1 MAKSDLSVRVSEVF
15 MSKNYTNYVDQMADK
30 YGVPRSHVRAIY
42 ENETASGKNV
52 RSSSAGAQ
60 GHMQLMPG
68 TAKEMGV
75 TDISDPYQNIEGGV
89 KYYAK
94 MLKKFG
100 DPVIAAAAYNAGP
113 GNVSKYGGVPPFAE
127 TKNYVRK
134 FVKLVGAEDLMGKP
148 DTEVAMSPKKET
160 TPEVAMSPKKET
172 TPKVAMAEAPVS
184 LSPKASPEDVAAQ
197 FSAIMATLG
206 KGAKKTKRDKLIGLL
221 SGI

>member
-1 MAKSDLSVRVSEVF
+1 MVKSDLSVKVSEVF
-15 MSKNYTNYVDQMADK
+15 MPKSYTNYVDQMADK

-42 ENETASGKNV
+42 QNETASGKNV

-60 GHMQLMPG
+60 GQMQLMPS

-75 TDISDPYQNIEGGV
+75 VDIADPYQNIEGGV

-100 DPVIAAAAYNAGP
+100 DPVVAAAAYNAGP
-113 GNVSKYGGVPPFAE
+113 GNVRKYGGVPPFAE
-127 TKNYVRK
+127 TKNYVQK
-134 FVKLVGAEDLMGKP
+134 FVKLVGAQDLMDAP
-148 DTEVAMSPKKET
+148 TTEVVMSQKKET
-160 TPEVAMSPKKET
+160 PPEVAM
-172 TPKVAMAEAPVS
+172 AAAPVS
-184 LSPKASPEDVAAQ
+184 LAPQASPEDVATQ

-206 KGAKKTKRDKLIGLL
+206 KSAKKTKRDKLIGLL

>member
-1 MAKSDLSVRVSEVF
+1 MPKS
-15 MSKNYTNYVDQMADK
+15 YTSYVDQMADK

-60 GHMQLMPG
+60 GHMQLMPK

-75 TDISDPYQNIEGGV
+75 ADISDPYQNIEGGV

-94 MLKKFG
+94 MLKRFG

-148 DTEVAMSPKKET
+148 DTEI
-160 TPEVAMSPKKET
+160 AMSPKKET
-172 TPKVAMAEAPVS
+172 TPKVAMAAAPVS
-184 LSPKASPEDVAAQ
+184 LAPKASPEDVAEQ

-206 KGAKKTKRDKLIGLL
+206 RGAKKTKRDQLIGLL

>member
-1 MAKSDLSVRVSEVF
+1 MPKS
-15 MSKNYTNYVDQMADK
+15 YTGYVDQMADK
-30 YGVPRSHVRAIY
+30 YGVPRAHVRAIY

-60 GHMQLMPG
+60 GHMQLMPS

-75 TDISDPYQNIEGGV
+75 ADISDPYQNIEGGV

-100 DPVIAAAAYNAGP
+100 DPVVAAAAYNAGP
-113 GNVSKYGGVPPFAE
+113 GNVNKYGGVPPFAE

-148 DTEVAMSPKKET
+148 DTEVAMP
-160 TPEVAMSPKKET
+160 PKKET
-172 TPKVAMAEAPVS
+172 TPKVAMAAAPVS
-184 LSPKASPEDVAAQ
+184 LSAKASPEDVDEQ
-197 FSAIMATLG
+197 FFAIMSTLG
-206 KGAKKTKRDKLIGLL
+206 KRAKKTKRDKLIGLL

>member
-1 MAKSDLSVRVSEVF
+1 MP
-15 MSKNYTNYVDQMADK
+15 KNYTSYVDQMADK

-75 TDISDPYQNIEGGV
+75 ADIADPYQNIEGGV

-100 DPVIAAAAYNAGP
+100 DPVVAAAAYNAGP

-160 TPEVAMSPKKET
+160 TP
-172 TPKVAMAEAPVS
+172 KVAMAAAPVS
-184 LSPKASPEDVAAQ
+184 LSAKASPEDIDQQ
-197 FSAIMATLG
+197 FFAIMSTLG
-206 KGAKKTKRDKLIGLL
+206 KRAKKTKRDQLIGLL
-221 SGI
+221 SGV

>member
-1 MAKSDLSVRVSEVF
+1 MP
-15 MSKNYTNYVDQMADK
+15 KNYTSYVDQMADK

-75 TDISDPYQNIEGGV
+75 ADIADPYQNIEGGV

-100 DPVIAAAAYNAGP
+100 DPVVAAAAYNAGP

-134 FVKLVGAEDLMGKP
+134 FVKLVGAEDLMGEP
-148 DTEVAMSPKKET
+148 NTEV
-160 TPEVAMSPKKET
+160 VMSPKKET
-172 TPKVAMAEAPVS
+172 TPKVAMAAAPVS
-184 LSPKASPEDVAAQ
+184 LSPKASPEDIDEQ
-197 FSAIMATLG
+197 FFAIMSTLG
-206 KGAKKTKRDKLIGLL
+206 KRAKKTKRDQLIGLL

>member
-1 MAKSDLSVRVSEVF
+1 
-15 MSKNYTNYVDQMADK
+15 MSKSYTKYVDQMADK

-60 GHMQLMPG
+60 GHMQLMPS

-75 TDISDPYQNIEGGV
+75 ADISDPYQNIEGGV

-100 DPVIAAAAYNAGP
+100 DPVVAAAAYNAGP
-113 GNVSKYGGVPPFAE
+113 GNVNKYGGVPPFAE

-160 TPEVAMSPKKET
+160 P
-172 TPKVAMAEAPVS
+172 PKVAMAAAPVS
-184 LSPKASPEDVAAQ
+184 LSPKASPEDVDEQ
-197 FSAIMATLG
+197 FFAIMSTLG
-206 KGAKKTKRDKLIGLL
+206 KRAKKTKRDQLIGLL

>member
-1 MAKSDLSVRVSEVF
+1 MP
-15 MSKNYTNYVDQMADK
+15 KNYTNYVDQMADK

-75 TDISDPYQNIEGGV
+75 ADIADPYQNIEGGV

-100 DPVIAAAAYNAGP
+100 DPVVAAAAYNAGP

-134 FVKLVGAEDLMGKP
+134 FVKLVGAEDLMGEP
-148 DTEVAMSPKKET
+148 DTEV
-160 TPEVAMSPKKET
+160 VMSPKKET
-172 TPKVAMAEAPVS
+172 TPKVAMAAAPVS
-184 LSPKASPEDVAAQ
+184 LSPKASPEDIDEQ
-197 FSAIMATLG
+197 FFAIMSTLG
-206 KGAKKTKRDKLIGLL
+206 KRAKKTKRDKLIGLL

>member
-1 MAKSDLSVRVSEVF
+1 MP
-15 MSKNYTNYVDQMADK
+15 KNYTSYVDQMADK

-75 TDISDPYQNIEGGV
+75 ADIADPYQNIEGGV

-100 DPVIAAAAYNAGP
+100 DPVVAAAAYNAGP

-134 FVKLVGAEDLMGKP
+134 FVKLVGAEDLMGGP
-148 DTEVAMSPKKET
+148 NTEVVMSPKKET
-160 TPEVAMSPKKET
+160 PPEVAM
-172 TPKVAMAEAPVS
+172 AAAPVS
-184 LSPKASPEDVAAQ
+184 LAPQASPEDVASQ

>member
-1 MAKSDLSVRVSEVF
+1 MVKNDLSVRESEVF
-15 MSKNYTNYVDQMADK
+15 MPKSYTGYVDQMADK
-30 YGVPRSHVRAIY
+30 YGVPRAHVRAIY

-60 GHMQLMPG
+60 GHMQLMPS

-75 TDISDPYQNIEGGV
+75 ADIADPYQNIEGGV

-100 DPVIAAAAYNAGP
+100 DPVVAAAAYNAGP
-113 GNVSKYGGVPPFAE
+113 GNVSKYGGIPPFAE

-134 FVKLVGAEDLMGKP
+134 FVQLVGAEDLMGEP
-148 DTEVAMSPKKET
+148 STEVVMSQKKEAP
-160 TPEVAMSPKKET
+160 PEVAM
-172 TPKVAMAEAPVS
+172 AAAPVS
-184 LSPKASPEDVAAQ
+184 LAPQASPEDVASQ

>member
-1 MAKSDLSVRVSEVF
+1 MP
-15 MSKNYTNYVDQMADK
+15 KNYTSYVDQMADK

-60 GHMQLMPG
+60 GHMQLMPK

-75 TDISDPYQNIEGGV
+75 ADIADPYQNIEGGV

-100 DPVIAAAAYNAGP
+100 DPVVAAAAYNAGP

-134 FVKLVGAEDLMGKP
+134 FVKLVGAEDLMGEP
-148 DTEVAMSPKKET
+148 DTEV
-160 TPEVAMSPKKET
+160 VMSPKKET
-172 TPKVAMAEAPVS
+172 TPKVAMAAAPVS
-184 LSPKASPEDVAAQ
+184 LSPKASPEDIDEQ
-197 FSAIMATLG
+197 FFAIMSTLG
-206 KGAKKTKRDKLIGLL
+206 KRAKKTKRDQLIGLL

>member
-1 MAKSDLSVRVSEVF
+1 MPKS
-15 MSKNYTNYVDQMADK
+15 YTNYVDKMADK

-75 TDISDPYQNIEGGV
+75 VDIADPYQNIEGGV

-100 DPVIAAAAYNAGP
+100 DPVVAAAAYNAGP
-113 GNVSKYGGVPPFAE
+113 GSVRKYGGIPPFAE
-127 TKNYVRK
+127 TKNYVQK
-134 FVKLVGAEDLMGKP
+134 FVKLVGAQDLMDAPNTDKPNMDKP
-148 DTEVAMSPKKET
+148 DTAVAISEKKET
-160 TPEVAMSPKKET
+160 PT
-172 TPKVAMAEAPVS
+172 KVAMAAA
-184 LSPKASPEDVAAQ
+184 KASPEDVATQ
-197 FSAIMATLG
+197 FSSIMATLG
-206 KGAKKTKRDKLIGLL
+206 KGTKKTKRDKLIGLL
-221 SGI
+221 SGV

>member
-1 MAKSDLSVRVSEVF
+1 MVKNDLSVRVSEVF
-15 MSKNYTNYVDQMADK
+15 MPKNYTGYVDQMADK

-42 ENETASGKNV
+42 QNETASGKNV

-60 GHMQLMPG
+60 GHMQLMPS

-75 TDISDPYQNIEGGV
+75 VDIADPYQNIEGGV

-100 DPVIAAAAYNAGP
+100 DPVVAAAAYNAGP

-148 DTEVAMSPKKET
+148 DTEMV
-160 TPEVAMSPKKET
+160 MSPKKET
-172 TPKVAMAEAPVS
+172 TPKVATAAAPAS
-184 LSPKASPEDVAAQ
+184 LAPQASPEDVASQ

-206 KGAKKTKRDKLIGLL
+206 RGAKKTKRDQLIGLL

>member
-1 MAKSDLSVRVSEVF
+1 MP
-15 MSKNYTNYVDQMADK
+15 KNYTSYVDQMADK

-42 ENETASGKNV
+42 ENESASGKNV
-52 RSSSAGAQ
+52 GSSSAGAQ
-60 GHMQLMPG
+60 GHMQLMPS

-75 TDISDPYQNIEGGV
+75 VDISDPYQNIEGGV

-113 GNVSKYGGVPPFAE
+113 GNVRKYGGVPPFAE

-134 FVKLVGAEDLMGKP
+134 FVKLVGAEDLMGEP
-148 DTEVAMSPKKET
+148 DTEIAMSPKKE
-160 TPEVAMSPKKET
+160 A
-172 TPKVAMAEAPVS
+172 TPKVAMAAAPVS
-184 LSPKASPEDVAAQ
+184 LSPKASPEDVDEQ
-197 FSAIMATLG
+197 FFAIMSTLG
-206 KGAKKTKRDKLIGLL
+206 KRAKKTKRDKLIGLL

>member
-1 MAKSDLSVRVSEVF
+1 MPKS
-15 MSKNYTNYVDQMADK
+15 YTNYVDEMADK

-60 GHMQLMPG
+60 GHMQLMPS

-75 TDISDPYQNIEGGV
+75 ADIADPYQNIEGGV

-100 DPVIAAAAYNAGP
+100 DPVVAAAAYNAGP
-113 GNVSKYGGVPPFAE
+113 GSVRKYGGVPPFAE

-134 FVKLVGAEDLMGKP
+134 FVKLVGAQDLMGEP
-148 DTEVAMSPKKET
+148 NTEVVMSPKKET
-160 TPEVAMSPKKET
+160 TT
-172 TPKVAMAEAPVS
+172 KVAMAAAPVS
-184 LSPKASPEDVAAQ
+184 LAPQASPEDVASQ

>member
-1 MAKSDLSVRVSEVF
+1 MVKSDLSVRASEVF
-15 MSKNYTNYVDQMADK
+15 MPKNYTSYVDQMADK

-75 TDISDPYQNIEGGV
+75 ADIADPYQNIEGGV

-100 DPVIAAAAYNAGP
+100 DPVVAAAAYNAGP

-134 FVKLVGAEDLMGKP
+134 FVKLVGAEDLMGEP
-148 DTEVAMSPKKET
+148 DTEV
-160 TPEVAMSPKKET
+160 VMSPKKET
-172 TPKVAMAEAPVS
+172 TPKVAMAAAPVS
-184 LSPKASPEDVAAQ
+184 LSAKASPEDIDQQ
-197 FSAIMATLG
+197 FFAIMSTLG
-206 KGAKKTKRDKLIGLL
+206 KRAKKTKRDQLIGLL
-221 SGI
+221 SGV

>member
-1 MAKSDLSVRVSEVF
+1 MP
-15 MSKNYTNYVDQMADK
+15 KNYTSYVDQMADK

-60 GHMQLMPG
+60 GHMQLMPK

-75 TDISDPYQNIEGGV
+75 ADIADPYQNIEGGV

-94 MLKKFG
+94 MLKRFG
-100 DPVIAAAAYNAGP
+100 DPVVAAAAYNAGP

-148 DTEVAMSPKKET
+148 DTEV
-160 TPEVAMSPKKET
+160 VMSPKKET
-172 TPKVAMAEAPVS
+172 TPKVAMAAAPVS
-184 LSPKASPEDVAAQ
+184 LSAKASPEDIDEQ
-197 FSAIMATLG
+197 FFAIMSTLG
-206 KGAKKTKRDKLIGLL
+206 KRTKKTKRDQLIGLL
-221 SGI
+221 SGV

>member
-1 MAKSDLSVRVSEVF
+1 MP
-15 MSKNYTNYVDQMADK
+15 KNYTSYVDQMADK

-75 TDISDPYQNIEGGV
+75 TDIADPYQNIEGGV

-100 DPVIAAAAYNAGP
+100 DPVVAAAAYNAGP

-148 DTEVAMSPKKET
+148 DTEVVMSPE
-160 TPEVAMSPKKET
+160 KET
-172 TPKVAMAEAPVS
+172 TPKVATAAAPAS
-184 LSPKASPEDVAAQ
+184 LAPQASPEDVASQ

-206 KGAKKTKRDKLIGLL
+206 RGAKKTKRDQLIGLL

>member
-1 MAKSDLSVRVSEVF
+1 MPKS
-15 MSKNYTNYVDQMADK
+15 YTNYVDEMADK

-42 ENETASGKNV
+42 QNETASGKNV

-60 GHMQLMPG
+60 GQMQLMPS

-75 TDISDPYQNIEGGV
+75 VDIADPYQNIEGGV

-113 GNVSKYGGVPPFAE
+113 GSVRKYGGVPPFAE
-127 TKNYVRK
+127 TKNYVLK
-134 FVKLVGAEDLMGKP
+134 FAKLVGAQDLMDVPSTDAPSTAAVTSQKK
-148 DTEVAMSPKKET
+148 DTPT
-160 TPEVAMSPKKET
+160 
-172 TPKVAMAEAPVS
+172 KVAMAAPQ
-184 LSPKASPEDVAAQ
+184 ASPEDVASQ

-221 SGI
+221 SGV

>member
-1 MAKSDLSVRVSEVF
+1 MAKS
-15 MSKNYTNYVDQMADK
+15 YTSYVDQMADK

-60 GHMQLMPG
+60 GHMQLMPS

-75 TDISDPYQNIEGGV
+75 ADIADPYQNIEGGV

-100 DPVIAAAAYNAGP
+100 DPVVAAAAYNAGP
-113 GNVSKYGGVPPFAE
+113 GNVNKYGGVPPFTE

-148 DTEVAMSPKKET
+148 DTAVI
-160 TPEVAMSPKKET
+160 MSPKKET

-184 LSPKASPEDVAAQ
+184 LSAKVSPEDVDRE
-197 FSAIMATLG
+197 FFAIMSTLG
-206 KGAKKTKRDKLIGLL
+206 KRTKKTKRDQLIGLL

>member
-1 MAKSDLSVRVSEVF
+1 MPKS
-15 MSKNYTNYVDQMADK
+15 YTNYVDQMADK

-75 TDISDPYQNIEGGV
+75 TDIADPYQNIEGGV

-100 DPVIAAAAYNAGP
+100 DPVVAAAAYNAGP

-148 DTEVAMSPKKET
+148 DTEV
-160 TPEVAMSPKKET
+160 VMSPKKET
-172 TPKVAMAEAPVS
+172 TPKVAMAAAPVS
-184 LSPKASPEDVAAQ
+184 LAPQASPEDVASQ

-206 KGAKKTKRDKLIGLL
+206 RGAKKTKRDQLIGLL

>member
-1 MAKSDLSVRVSEVF
+1 MAKS
-15 MSKNYTNYVDQMADK
+15 YTNYVDQMADK

-60 GHMQLMPG
+60 GHMQLMPS

-75 TDISDPYQNIEGGV
+75 ADIADPYQNIEGGV

-100 DPVIAAAAYNAGP
+100 DPVVAAAAYNAGP
-113 GNVSKYGGVPPFAE
+113 GNVNKYGGVPPFAE

-160 TPEVAMSPKKET
+160 P
-172 TPKVAMAEAPVS
+172 PKVAMAAAPVS
-184 LSPKASPEDVAAQ
+184 LSPKASPEDVDEQ
-197 FSAIMATLG
+197 FFAIMSTLG
-206 KGAKKTKRDKLIGLL
+206 KRAKKTKRDKLIGLL

>member
-1 MAKSDLSVRVSEVF
+1 MP
-15 MSKNYTNYVDQMADK
+15 KNYTSYVDQMADK

-60 GHMQLMPG
+60 GHMQLMPK

-75 TDISDPYQNIEGGV
+75 ADIADPYQNIEGGV

-100 DPVIAAAAYNAGP
+100 DPVVAAAAYNAGP

-148 DTEVAMSPKKET
+148 DTEV
-160 TPEVAMSPKKET
+160 VMSPKKET
-172 TPKVAMAEAPVS
+172 TPKVAMAAAPAS
-184 LSPKASPEDVAAQ
+184 LAPQASPEDVASQ

-206 KGAKKTKRDKLIGLL
+206 RGAKKTKRDQLIGLL

>member
-1 MAKSDLSVRVSEVF
+1 MLLSTVTSGLLVKVSEVF
-15 MSKNYTNYVDQMADK
+15 MPKSYTSYVDQMADK

-75 TDISDPYQNIEGGV
+75 TDIADPYQNIEGGV

-100 DPVIAAAAYNAGP
+100 DPVVAAAAYNAGP

-148 DTEVAMSPKKET
+148 DTEV
-160 TPEVAMSPKKET
+160 VMSPKKET
-172 TPKVAMAEAPVS
+172 TPKVAMASAPAS
-184 LSPKASPEDVAAQ
+184 LAPKASPEDVAEQ

-206 KGAKKTKRDKLIGLL
+206 RGAKKTKRDQLIGLL

>member
-1 MAKSDLSVRVSEVF
+1 
-15 MSKNYTNYVDQMADK
+15 MSKSYTTYVDQMADK

-60 GHMQLMPG
+60 GHMQLMPS

-75 TDISDPYQNIEGGV
+75 ADIADPYQNIEGGV

-100 DPVIAAAAYNAGP
+100 DPVVAAAAYNAGP

-148 DTEVAMSPKKET
+148 DTEV
-160 TPEVAMSPKKET
+160 VMSPKKET
-172 TPKVAMAEAPVS
+172 TPKVAMAAAPAS
-184 LSPKASPEDVAAQ
+184 LAPKASPEDVSEQ

-206 KGAKKTKRDKLIGLL
+206 RGTKKTKRDQLIGLL

>member
-1 MAKSDLSVRVSEVF
+1 MPKS
-15 MSKNYTNYVDQMADK
+15 YTNYVDQMADK

-60 GHMQLMPG
+60 GHMQLMPS

-75 TDISDPYQNIEGGV
+75 ADIADPYQNIEGGV

-100 DPVIAAAAYNAGP
+100 DPVVAAAAYNAGP
-113 GNVSKYGGVPPFAE
+113 GNVNKYGGVPPFAE

-160 TPEVAMSPKKET
+160 TP
-172 TPKVAMAEAPVS
+172 KVAMAAAPVS
-184 LSPKASPEDVAAQ
+184 LSPKASPEDVDEQ
-197 FSAIMATLG
+197 FFAIMSTLG
-206 KGAKKTKRDKLIGLL
+206 KRAKKTKRDKLVGLL

>member
-1 MAKSDLSVRVSEVF
+1 MP
-15 MSKNYTNYVDQMADK
+15 KNYTNYVDQMADK

-75 TDISDPYQNIEGGV
+75 ADIADPYQNIEGGV

-100 DPVIAAAAYNAGP
+100 DPVVAAAAYNAGP

-134 FVKLVGAEDLMGKP
+134 FVKLVGAEDLMGEP
-148 DTEVAMSPKKET
+148 DTEV
-160 TPEVAMSPKKET
+160 VMSPKKET
-172 TPKVAMAEAPVS
+172 TPKVAMAAAPVS
-184 LSPKASPEDVAAQ
+184 LSPKASPEDIDQQ
-197 FSAIMATLG
+197 FFAIMSTLG
-206 KGAKKTKRDKLIGLL
+206 KRAKKTKRDQLIGLL

>member
-1 MAKSDLSVRVSEVF
+1 VKSDLLVREFEVF
-15 MSKNYTNYVDQMADK
+15 MPKSYTNYVDEMADK

-75 TDISDPYQNIEGGV
+75 ADIADPYQNIEGGV

-100 DPVIAAAAYNAGP
+100 DPVVAAAAYNAGP
-113 GNVSKYGGVPPFAE
+113 GSVRKYGGVPPFAE

-134 FVKLVGAEDLMGKP
+134 FVKLVGAQDLMGEP
-148 DTEVAMSPKKET
+148 DTEIAMSPKKE
-160 TPEVAMSPKKET
+160 A
-172 TPKVAMAEAPVS
+172 TPKVAMAAAPVS
-184 LSPKASPEDVAAQ
+184 LSPKASPEDVDQQ
-197 FSAIMATLG
+197 FFAIMSTLG
-206 KGAKKTKRDKLIGLL
+206 KRAKKTKRDKLIGLL

>member
-1 MAKSDLSVRVSEVF
+1 MPKS
-15 MSKNYTNYVDQMADK
+15 YTNYVDEMADK

-75 TDISDPYQNIEGGV
+75 ADIADPYQNIEGGV

-100 DPVIAAAAYNAGP
+100 DPVVAAAAYNAGP
-113 GNVSKYGGVPPFAE
+113 GSVRKYGGVPPFAE

-134 FVKLVGAEDLMGKP
+134 FVKLVGAQDLMGEP
-148 DTEVAMSPKKET
+148 DTEIAMSPKKE
-160 TPEVAMSPKKET
+160 A
-172 TPKVAMAEAPVS
+172 TPKVAMAAAPVS
-184 LSPKASPEDVAAQ
+184 LSPKASPEDVDQQ
-197 FSAIMATLG
+197 FFAIMSTLG
-206 KGAKKTKRDKLIGLL
+206 KRAKKTKRDKLIGLL

>member
-1 MAKSDLSVRVSEVF
+1 
-15 MSKNYTNYVDQMADK
+15 MSKSYTKYVDQMADK

-60 GHMQLMPG
+60 GHMQLMPS

-75 TDISDPYQNIEGGV
+75 ADISDPYQNIEGGV

-100 DPVIAAAAYNAGP
+100 DPVVAAAAYNAGP
-113 GNVSKYGGVPPFAE
+113 GNVNKYGGVPPFAE

-134 FVKLVGAEDLMGKP
+134 FVKLVGAEDLLGKP
-148 DTEVAMSPKKET
+148 NTEAAIP
-160 TPEVAMSPKKET
+160 PKKET
-172 TPKVAMAEAPVS
+172 TPKVAMAAAPVS
-184 LSPKASPEDVAAQ
+184 LSAKASPEDVDEQ
-197 FSAIMATLG
+197 FFAIMSTLG
-206 KGAKKTKRDKLIGLL
+206 KRAKKTKRDKLVGLL

>member
-1 MAKSDLSVRVSEVF
+1 MP
-15 MSKNYTNYVDQMADK
+15 KNYTGYVDQMADK

-75 TDISDPYQNIEGGV
+75 ADIADPYQNIEGGV

-113 GNVSKYGGVPPFAE
+113 GSVRKYGGVPPFAE

-134 FVKLVGAEDLMGKP
+134 FVKLVGAQDLMGEP
-148 DTEVAMSPKKET
+148 DTEMV
-160 TPEVAMSPKKET
+160 MSPKKET
-172 TPKVAMAEAPVS
+172 TPKVATAAAPVS
-184 LSPKASPEDVAAQ
+184 LAPQASPEDVASQ

>member
-1 MAKSDLSVRVSEVF
+1 VKSDLLVREFEVF
-15 MSKNYTNYVDQMADK
+15 MPKSYTNYVDEMADK

-75 TDISDPYQNIEGGV
+75 ADIADPYQNIEGGV

-100 DPVIAAAAYNAGP
+100 DPVVAAAAYNAGP
-113 GNVSKYGGVPPFAE
+113 GNVRKYGGVPPFAE

-134 FVKLVGAEDLMGKP
+134 FVKLVGAQDLMGEP
-148 DTEVAMSPKKET
+148 NTEVVMSPKKET
-160 TPEVAMSPKKET
+160 TT
-172 TPKVAMAEAPVS
+172 KVAMAAAPVS
-184 LSPKASPEDVAAQ
+184 LAPQASPEDVASQ

>member
-1 MAKSDLSVRVSEVF
+1 VKSDLLVREFEVF
-15 MSKNYTNYVDQMADK
+15 MPKNYTSYVDQMADK

-75 TDISDPYQNIEGGV
+75 ADIADPYQNIEGGV

-100 DPVIAAAAYNAGP
+100 DPVVAAAAYNAGP
-113 GNVSKYGGVPPFAE
+113 GNVRKYGGVPPFAE

-134 FVKLVGAEDLMGKP
+134 FVKLVGAQDLMGEP
-148 DTEVAMSPKKET
+148 NTEVVMSPKKET
-160 TPEVAMSPKKET
+160 TT
-172 TPKVAMAEAPVS
+172 KVAMAAAPVS
-184 LSPKASPEDVAAQ
+184 LAPQASPEDVASQ

>member
-1 MAKSDLSVRVSEVF
+1 MP
-15 MSKNYTNYVDQMADK
+15 KNYTNYVDQMADK

-75 TDISDPYQNIEGGV
+75 ADIADPYQNIEGGV

-100 DPVIAAAAYNAGP
+100 DPVVAAAAYNAGP

-148 DTEVAMSPKKET
+148 DTEV
-160 TPEVAMSPKKET
+160 VMSPKKET
-172 TPKVAMAEAPVS
+172 TPKVAMAAAPVS
-184 LSPKASPEDVAAQ
+184 LSPKASPEDIDEQ
-197 FSAIMATLG
+197 FFAIMSTLG
-206 KGAKKTKRDKLIGLL
+206 KRAKKTKRDKLIGLL

>member
-1 MAKSDLSVRVSEVF
+1 MP
-15 MSKNYTNYVDQMADK
+15 KNYTNYVDEMADK

-75 TDISDPYQNIEGGV
+75 ADIADPYQNIEGGV

-100 DPVIAAAAYNAGP
+100 DPVVAAAAYNAGP
-113 GNVSKYGGVPPFAE
+113 GNVRKYGGVPPFAE

-134 FVKLVGAEDLMGKP
+134 FVKLVGAQDLMGEP
-148 DTEVAMSPKKET
+148 NTEVVMSPKKET
-160 TPEVAMSPKKET
+160 TT
-172 TPKVAMAEAPVS
+172 KVAIAAAPVS
-184 LSPKASPEDVAAQ
+184 LAPQASPEDVASQ